1 MALAKCSECGGQVAV
16 TAKACPHCGHRSDSF
31 QPAREAAIWFM
42 ITLIAAIIGWVFLT
56 QWLWLIVAI
65 VGGFGILKVLA
76 MLIEGPPKKK

>member
-1 MALAKCSECGGQVAV
+1 
-16 TAKACPHCGHRSDSF
+16 
-31 QPAREAAIWFM
+31 M